1 MRDFNF
7 DHSAA
12 LQKEFKLGFIAGV
25 AMTIGVTVV
34 AVMVYALFNPSIL
47 Q

>member
-12 LQKEFKLGFIAGV
+12 LQKEFKMGILAGV
-25 AMTIGVTVV
+25 AMTIGVAAV